1 MSQKCRD
8 CDGTSFS
15 VDCGIKI
22 CNQCGTEQQGY
33 VELRSEGFLNE
44 VDRSCFI
51 RTREDDEVHNG
62 AHKVSEEQLNS
73 WTTYDAFNVVLHEWT
88 KALCGL
94 GASPLFKETVFKLWV
109 TYLHRIEIAFM
120 PRIYGCRGH
129 IEPKMSIIPNK
140 RDVHLIHRRQRSV
153 SPSTL
158 SVRSF
163 KRKKKIPK
171 EVSKLEKL
179 KDKLD
184 HERLKR
190 EMKSGKH
197 STTMSGKVSLELS
210 RSLTELDLSCIDGNS
225 ANQEESDKQSVMSS
239 TFMHSK
245 AGKDGSSFIDDDMS
259 YGQSLNC
266 SESESESLAKE
277 PRRVS
282 RNGFVKRWIEKQTN
296 IYDICPSE
304 MEEDVS
310 SNKEL
315 KEESRADS
323 TISYS
328 LWDSQFSHRSR
339 TGSCKREAQ
348 RKKVQRKVLRISV
361 NQKRWLRYKKPF
373 HLNFRK
379 LLGLLY
385 LAVLL
390 AKEEFLLMDI
400 IRWCREG
407 HIPYMSAQYLL
418 KPDMKLLYYDMY
430 MLFDTQKIP
439 TAKELQD
446 IAGNL
451 AIFLSIQSVPL
462 PPIEDV
468 ISRLVKVLHLPES
481 VGLCAQEVVEFVE
494 EIPQKNNVCI
504 PPIESLAMASI
515 IVVLKAYCG
524 INDNDEIRLS
534 HAANMINAD
543 LQPSGITAPLF
554 SWDEWM
560 RYIGCMVWFCTQV
573 DPVSAQHCQWF
584 DQLVTMESSQFSKF
598 FWSEAIWRHPK
609 TNVRQN
615 KILSSI
621 TRKLLDYQDE
631 SLENVLSQP
640 SLFKASLQP
649 FMSIVEEFLL
659 QHRGDKRHD
668 IQKLVKIADELVR
681 KSFTFHSLEW
691 TCRLDSVWRDLQKC
705 DSNICV
711 LPEKVKKQKENT
723 RKRGS
728 FKTLKTPFFNVSS
741 LSVNDVRKPK
751 GKENSQKKTL
761 IIPQPLK
768 RVWKLGD
775 IKKAKWKTVVRSF
788 PASFRWLMNLG
799 SLVCETEEN
808 QIYSCVCKLEKNTR
822 KLWY

>member
-1 MSQKCRD
+1 MRGNKTIMSQKCRD
-8 CDGTSFS
+8 CEGTSFS

-62 AHKVSEEQLNS
+62 AHKEEQLNS
-73 WTTYDAFNVVLHEWT
+73 WTTYDAFNVILHEWT

-94 GASPLFKETVFKLWV
+94 GASPRFKETVFKLWV
-109 TYLHRIEIAFM
+109 AYLHRIEIAFM
-120 PRIYGCRGH
+120 PRIYGCRSH

-158 SVRSF
+158 SVRSL
-163 KRKKKIPK
+163 KRKKKIP
-171 EVSKLEKL
+171 ETVSKLEKL
-179 KDKLD
+179 KNKLD

-190 EMKSGKH
+190 EMKSGKD
-197 STTMSGKVSLELS
+197 STAMSSKVSLELS

-225 ANQEESDKQSVMSS
+225 AHQEESDKQSVMSS

-245 AGKDGSSFIDDDMS
+245 AGKHESSFIDDDMS

-266 SESESESLAKE
+266 SQSESESLAKE
-277 PRRVS
+277 PRRVC
-282 RNGFVKRWIEKQTN
+282 RNNFVKRWIEKQTN

-315 KEESRADS
+315 REESRADS

-339 TGSCKREAQ
+339 TGSCKKEVQ
-348 RKKVQRKVLRISV
+348 RKKVQRKVLHISV

-451 AIFLSIQSVPL
+451 AIFLSIQFVPL

-468 ISRLVKVLHLPES
+468 ISRLVKVLHLPGKTTVS
-481 VGLCAQEVVEFVE
+481 VDHKYFVLNFFP
-494 EIPQKNNVCI
+494 ILSACI
-504 PPIESLAMASI
+504 
-515 IVVLKAYCG
+515 
-524 INDNDEIRLS
+524 
-534 HAANMINAD
+534 
-543 LQPSGITAPLF
+543 
-554 SWDEWM
+554 

-615 KILSSI
+615 KTLSSI

-668 IQKLVKIADELVR
+668 IRKLVKIADELVR

-691 TCRLDSVWRDLQKC
+691 TCRLDSLWRDLQKC

-711 LPEKVKKQKENT
+711 LPEKFKKRKGNT

-768 RVWKLGD
+768 RVWKSGD
-775 IKKAKWKTVVRSF
+775 IKKGKWKTVVRSF
-788 PASFRWLMNLG
+788 PASFRWLINLG

-808 QIYSCVCKLEKNTR
+808 QIYSCVCKLEKKTR